1 MPSVGPQYTI
11 ASTNEETFVVDKRLE
26 ELLKNNSKRHDEDEE
41 SYGKTVAAFLRRL
54 DAKKARKAKMVFER
68 IMYEFEFGD
77 DDK

>member
-1 MPSVGPQYTI
+1 MPSVGPQHPI
-11 ASTNEETFVVDKRLE
+11 PSANEGTFVVDKRLE